1 MEQIVTPYLLYKD
14 AGAALDFLSE
24 AFGFEEVSRLT
35 GEDGRVGHAETAVNG
50 ASVYLGSPDDYRNP
64 KEVGQTVLLYVMVD
78 DVDAHFEH
86 AKSAG
91 AEIRDEP
98 EDQDYGHRRYSALD
112 PEGHHWYFA
121 APVKKDAAPADWAS
135 VSAS

>member
-121 APVKKDAAPADWAS
+121 APVKDAAPADWAS